1 MATAASRAPSQAT
14 PDARFGLGQV
24 TSDVSTPVPD
34 SAAEG
39 SSERTAEEID
49 SLVRDIISEVLGN
62 KPYAAETCDL
72 WCDQILERS
81 LRRISAL
88 GRPFKYIATCVISR
102 QHGGSVLDTAATA
115 FWDTQSDS
123 LCCTRL
129 GNGMVDC
136 IVTVYACRR
145 S

>member
-1 MATAASRAPSQAT
+1 MASGSAKDPAA
-14 PDARFGLGQV
+14 
-24 TSDVSTPVPD
+24 
-34 SAAEG
+34 AALAAH
-39 SSERTAEEID
+39 SAEEVD
-49 SLVRDIISEVLGN
+49 ALVRRIIGEVLCDERFV
-62 KPYAAETCDL
+62 PEACDL

-81 LRRISAL
+81 LKEISSL
-88 GRPFKYIATCVISR
+88 GRPFKYIATCVISKQTGR
-102 QHGGSVLDTAATA
+102 TLDTAATA

-129 GNGMVDC
+129 GNGAVDC